1 MARRA
6 VVERE
11 ELFKAAN
18 TLVAEGKEVSAMAVL
33 NELGGG
39 SLTTI
44 YKYLAEWEAG
54 RSAKISP
61 AVSEPPEVV
70 KNAFMSTWRVATME
84 ADREVIAA
92 REKADEEVKAAQKQ
106 FEGALQAI
114 QRLEADSEAD
124 NAQIEELKKRIA
136 DLEGALTASSND
148 KAALKATS
156 EQLQHQ
162 VNLQQTELERL
173 HKEIESTRNMHQEEI
188 AQLKAQQLS
197 AQEKSDAAV
206 REAAELKGQVEALK
220 AQNTELVNALSRVSE
235 KRKA

>member
-124 NAQIEELKKRIA
+124 NAQIEELRKRIA
-136 DLEGALTASSND
+136 ELEGALTASSND

-173 HKEIESTRNMHQEEI
+173 HK
-188 AQLKAQQLS
+188 
-197 AQEKSDAAV
+197 V
-206 REAAELKGQVEALK
+206 
-220 AQNTELVNALSRVSE
+220 
-235 KRKA
+235 